1 MLHDARETSCENI
14 FCNPSSL
21 CIRNLS
27 ALPTT
32 FYFEFDRPIQ
42 TSSFF
47 SISPFTRFPS
57 AFLRSCYDQ
66 TIRLPL
72 PNVSTINRSLKRPQG
87 RQRREKTWMKEDTKS
102 AMGEKETED
111 INAKEDEPSSDEVKQ
126 STLTL

>member
-57 AFLRSCYDQ
+57 AFLRSFYNQ
-66 TIRLPL
+66 PIRLPL
-72 PNVSTINRSLKRPQG
+72 PNVSNDRKEDSEERKHG
-87 RQRREKTWMKEDTKS
+87 VKEDTKS
-102 AMGEKETED
+102 SMGEKETED
-111 INAKEDEPSSDEVKQ
+111 VKGQEDKPSFGEVKQ